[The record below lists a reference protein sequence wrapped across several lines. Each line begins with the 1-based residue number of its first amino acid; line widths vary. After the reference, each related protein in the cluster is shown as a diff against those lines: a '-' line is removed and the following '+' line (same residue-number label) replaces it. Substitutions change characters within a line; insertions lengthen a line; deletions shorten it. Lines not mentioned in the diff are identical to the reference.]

1 MKLNRRNLIK
11 RVGAFA
17 AAAQIGTLTGLSSAK
32 AAGDVD
38 QKELLVAPEMGDMVL
53 GKADAPVTI
62 VEYASATCPH
72 CAGFHNGT
80 FKTLKS
86 EFIDTGKVRFI
97 FREMPFDDLA
107 LAAFML
113 ARCAPKDKY
122 FGMLDVIF
130 EKQREWIK
138 NPREEL
144 LKIAK
149 LAGFTAESFDKCL
162 SNQEIAKG
170 VQSIGRDGNKKFGV
184 NATPSFFVNGKFFSG
199 NASIDK
205 FKEMIE
211 AAN

>member
-1 MKLNRRNLIK
+1 MIK
-11 RVGAFA
+11 RSVALA
-17 AAAQIGTLTGLSSAK
+17 VAAQVGMLAGTTSAS
-32 AAGDVD
+32 AGGDVD
-38 QKELLVAPEMGDMVL
+38 MKKLLVEPELGDRVL

-72 CAGFHNGT
+72 CANFHNGT
-80 FKTLKS
+80 FKAIKS

-122 FGMLDVIF
+122 YGMLEIIF

-144 LKIAK
+144 LKISK

-162 SNQEIAKG
+162 SNEKIAKG
-170 VQSIGRDGNKKFGV
+170 VQTIGKDGNQKYGV
-184 NATPSFFVNGKFFSG
+184 NATPTFFINGKFFSG

-205 FKEMIE
+205 FRELIE
-211 AAN
+211 AAK